1 MKFQR
6 YKNKI
11 NFNIKI
17 IMISENICKIKIYE
31 LTRTLKS
38 HHTIKIPLSNN
49 YLRKKNHLNLFLNI
63 PINKWFNLEKILLS

>member
-31 LTRTLKS
+31 LTRILKS
-38 HHTIKIPLSNN
+38 HLTIKIPLSNN
-49 YLRKKNHLNLFLNI
+49 FQRKKNHLNLFLNI
-63 PINKWFNLEKILLS
+63 QINKWFNLEKILLS